1 MKQIGEK
8 VLALLDFEE
17 LIDLYWEI
25 YQ

>member
-1 MKQIGEK
+1 MKEIGEK

-25 YQ
+25 YG